1 LGRGVASR
9 AAGAC
14 GAFAGQE
21 PKCPGGHGW
30 SRGYHSRCTDHQ
42 ECRNENN
49 DASAC
54 IRPDL
59 CRQHGIRR
67 RRFRDRLL
75 PRCGKGESYSDQP
88 AVAIA
93 FTEKDASDAKQ
104 VSADAIA
111 FSHKYGSA
119 ITMNVSKNSEGVYEV
134 ADSAFHHTGSDKAGG
149 NASGILQ
156 LKDVTV
162 ANGVISGEV
171 YTKPD
176 TDMFGAKVDV
186 DLKFKVAMP
195 K

>member
-1 LGRGVASR
+1 MKRATQTLALVLIV
-9 AAGAC
+9 AAGT
-14 GAFAGQE
+14 AFAA
-21 PKCPGGHGW
+21 
-30 SRGYHSRCTDHQ
+30 
-42 ECRNENN
+42 
-49 DASAC
+49 DASVSGYYRAEGKDTKLSFV
-54 IRPDL
+54 RT
-59 CRQHGIRR
+59 
-67 RRFRDRLL
+67 
-75 PRCGKGESYSDQP
+75 GKGESYSDQP

-93 FTEKDASDAKQ
+93 FTEKDASDAKE

-119 ITMNVSKNSEGVYEV
+119 ITMNVSKNSDGIYEV
-134 ADSAFHHTGSDKAGG
+134 ADSAFHHTASDKAGG

-176 TDMFGAKVDV
+176 TDMFGAKVEI
-186 DLKFKVAMP
+186 DLKFKAPMP

>member
-1 LGRGVASR
+1 MKTTLLLAFTLNFV
-9 AAGAC
+9 AGA
-14 GAFAGQE
+14 AFA
-21 PKCPGGHGW
+21 
-30 SRGYHSRCTDHQ
+30 S
-42 ECRNENN
+42 
-49 DASAC
+49 DASVSGYYRAEGKEAKLTFA
-54 IRPDL
+54 RS
-59 CRQHGIRR
+59 
-67 RRFRDRLL
+67 
-75 PRCGKGESYSDQP
+75 GKGESYSDQP

-93 FTEKDASDAKQ
+93 FTEKDASDAKE

-134 ADSAFHHTGSDKAGG
+134 ESSAFHHEGSDKAGG

-162 ANGVISGEV
+162 ANGVMSGEV

-176 TDMFGAKVDV
+176 TDMFGAKIDI
-186 DLKFKVAMP
+186 DLKFKAPMP